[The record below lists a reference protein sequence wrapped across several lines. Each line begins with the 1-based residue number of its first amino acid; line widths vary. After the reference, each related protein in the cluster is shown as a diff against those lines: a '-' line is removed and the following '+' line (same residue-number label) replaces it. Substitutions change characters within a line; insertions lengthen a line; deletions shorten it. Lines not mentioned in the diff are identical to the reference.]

1 MILLL
6 IKRQVQYPHPCR
18 CAMVLDL
25 STKSSSIQTVP
36 SRTQKRERKAR
47 WHESHPQ
54 SGKFSGPQPFHS
66 PYSSSLS
73 SPRWITRT
81 PVFSPHHTRNNIQE
95 RFLLTAFEYVIK
107 GKYPSLWLFAPDP
120 RRGAADGAR
129 TLELFGDGVVRS
141 ILSGLRVRPF
151 IMRKPLPL
159 SAAVLVGPPDEVR
172 R

>member
-6 IKRQVQYPHPCR
+6 IKRQVQYPPPCR
-18 CAMVLDL
+18 CAMVLDP

-36 SRTQKRERKAR
+36 SRTQKKERRAR

-54 SGKFSGPQPFHS
+54 SGKFSGPQPFHDS
-66 PYSSSLS
+66 YSSLS

-81 PVFSPHHTRNNIQE
+81 PVFSSQHRKQRQE

-159 SAAVLVGPPDEVR
+159 SAAVLVGPPDAVR